1 MEEAKTQ
8 RSSVRRDAVRSDAAQ
23 PDATRRDAVRHDA
36 VSRGLSAKR
45 ERLDGMLVIALSRS
59 YEAAHRRSKKL
70 VADYGLTFTQFEV
83 MEALLHKGPLTVNAI
98 IEAVLSTGGNITV
111 VVRNLEKRGY
121 VSRSTNP
128 EDGRSFIVVLTDEG
142 RAIIEEVF
150 PRHMRLLDEALADL
164 SDKDIETIVG
174 LLKKVERPSGAERKA

>member
-1 MEEAKTQ
+1 MQ
-8 RSSVRRDAVRSDAAQ
+8 HSSAWSDSA
-23 PDATRRDAVRHDA
+23 RHDA
-36 VSRGLSAKR
+36 ARRDTTPCGLSAKR
-45 ERLDGMLVIALSRS
+45 ERLDGTLVIALSRS
-59 YEAAHRRSKKL
+59 YEAAHRESRKL

-150 PRHMRLLDEALADL
+150 PRHMRLLDKALIGL
-164 SDKDIETIVG
+164 SDDDIEIVVG
-174 LLKKVERPSGAERKA
+174 LLRKIGHASGAERKS